1 MRPPRPPRPPSP
13 QRSAELR
20 RRFAQEARSERPDL
34 ATLCLLVGAEADGTL
49 DEAGLDAAQVELDR
63 LAGELPFRPGTP
75 RAWAV
80 ALRDLLGERYG
91 FHGVAADY
99 QRLESSLLHEV
110 VRRRRGLPILLS
122 VVWLEVARRA
132 GAPVYGVALP
142 GHFVVGFGGESA
154 AASGPGSAPLGERV
168 LVDPY
173 DGGRLLSGT
182 DAEALVAGA
191 TGAELRASMLEP
203 AAPLDV
209 VARVLNNIRAWAA
222 ARPEQSAVGL
232 WAVELALLLPAHA
245 ARLRYERAVL
255 LVQRGSSRRGPGS
268 WRRTRRWWR
277 RWTRRSPRRCG
288 GGADG
293 SGDVELS
300 VGGCGAGVGS
310 PARAARLRAAVEGGG
325 APAGTA
331 SATASPCSWPP
342 GPPPRGFS
350 RPVSGWPWT
359 GSCGPCPGRGGGR
372 WRVRR
377 WWSRRRRR
385 GGSRVRGR

>member
-13 QRSAELR
+13 ERSAELR
-20 RRFAQEARSERPDL
+20 RRFAQEVRSERPDL
-34 ATLCLLVGAEADGTL
+34 ATLCLLVGAEADGAL

-232 WAVELALLLPAHA
+232 WAVELALLLPGHA

-255 LVQRGSSRRGPGS
+255 LVQRGEF
-268 WRRTRRWWR
+268 
-277 RWTRRSPRRCG
+277 
-288 GGADG
+288 AA
-293 SGDVELS
+293 
-300 VGGCGAGVGS
+300 GAGELEAYAEVVEAVDEAVAEEVRGEART
-310 PARAARLRAAVEGGG
+310 ARAMLN
-325 APAGTA
+325 
-331 SATASPCSWPP
+331 
-342 GPPPRGFS
+342 
-350 RPVSGWPWT
+350 
-359 GSCGPCPGRGGGR
+359 
-372 WRVRR
+372 
-377 WWSRRRRR
+377 
-385 GGSRVRGR
+385 